1 MKLIRPFAVTAANLT
16 SNVAEDG
23 TYPEYSVTAT
33 YALGA
38 IVIETVGPSASHH
51 AFESLVAGNI
61 GNALTNAAKW
71 LDLGATNRFAMFD
84 QSNGSA
90 TTNATSIDASV
101 AVTGR
106 ADGLALLNLD
116 AQTVDVTMSA
126 LGSPRTNLLTYS
138 EEFSQ
143 SIWQPFNANIFSNN
157 AVSPTEVATAD
168 RVTPTGTAASQGVY
182 YNASFG
188 AGTFT
193 FSVYAKQAGN
203 PRLGLRVFDGFEYQM
218 KATFDLSTASV
229 VDIQNG
235 NAAIQDVGDG
245 WFRVSVTGTT
255 VSGSMGSVLGPVI
268 ESLPAGVLCQGNFTA
283 DSVSGSHIWGAQ
295 LEMASS
301 VSFYIATSNASVTT
315 STATIFS
322 KRFNLQSDS
331 GVSSWYDYF
340 SEEIIFATDLVLT
353 DLPLYTSPVIRA
365 VINKTG
371 TASCGNMIVGQG
383 RELGDVVYGARV
395 GIADYSR
402 KTVDDFGNYTLVER
416 SFAKRTSFKMVIPN
430 TQIDQMQTLLAGY
443 RATPVM
449 WIGTDQ
455 YAATWVF
462 GFYKDFSIEIAFV
475 EKSNVTLE
483 IEGLT

>member
-1 MKLIRPFAVTAANLT
+1 MKLIRPFTVTAANLT

-23 TYPEYSVTAT
+23 TYPEYAVSAT

-38 IVIETVGPSASHH
+38 IVIETVGPTASHH
-51 AFESLVAGNI
+51 AYESLVAGNV
-61 GNALTNAAKW
+61 GNPLTNAAKW

-90 TTNATSIDASV
+90 TTNATSIDASI

-116 AQTVDVTMSA
+116 AQTVDIEMNVASPPHTNLALYSGAHNGPSWSVFDSVVIEDSQIGPSGRRNADKFTGTGTGPTVLRQNITTGAPYFTMSHELA
-126 LGSPRTNLLTYS
+126 PGTATSAHMATNGLGLVAHFDL
-138 EEFSQ
+138 
-143 SIWQPFNANIFSNN
+143 IAG
-157 AVSPTEVATAD
+157 VATLVMGTACGMD
-168 RVTPTGTAASQGVY
+168 KLENGFYRCWVTVAQTPTPISIGWI
-182 YNASFG
+182 
-188 AGTFT
+188 
-193 FSVYAKQAGN
+193 
-203 PRLGLRVFDGFEYQM
+203 LGPTSVFDVTTTDSLYVGNSQFEE
-218 KATFDLSTASV
+218 ASAPSAR
-229 VDIQNG
+229 I
-235 NAAIQDVGDG
+235 
-245 WFRVSVTGTT
+245 
-255 VSGSMGSVLGPVI
+255 
-268 ESLPAGVLCQGNFTA
+268 
-283 DSVSGSHIWGAQ
+283 
-295 LEMASS
+295 
-301 VSFYIATSNASVTT
+301 VTT
-315 STATIFS
+315 SAPVTSSISEIYSQT
-322 KRFNLQSDS
+322 FNLQSDS

-353 DLPLYTSPVIRA
+353 DLPLYTSPIIRA

-416 SFAKRTSFKMVIPN
+416 SFAKRTSFKIVIPN